1 MKGNLGVM
9 LPHFLPRKTGVR
21 DTQGRVGVGWG
32 EFQEMMTASSQQGPG
47 YTAHPPASDQV
58 NPTSQSSGPW
68 APYLVHLVHIVLRV
82 SSRPLAWDGVSC

>member
-9 LPHFLPRKTGVR
+9 LPHFLPRKTGVG

-32 EFQEMMTASSQQGPG
+32 ELHEMMTA
-47 YTAHPPASDQV
+47 AHSRGPPASDQV